1 MADVTTDDVTMDA
14 LGALFIEF
22 IESIK
27 TIDTVK
33 TNSQMNAPSSIFC
46 VRRET

>member
-14 LGALFIEF
+14 LGALFIE
-22 IESIK
+22 SIK

-33 TNSQMNAPSSIFC
+33 TNIQMNVPSSRFC